1 MSVNVEIEA
10 RSIFR
15 ILAIQKIVDDKNF
28 ASKLNGKDE
37 NGKDVFDNILEEIEP
52 TPRIADTDK
61 KFPDY
66 LNYSKPHDGAKE
78 GRIDF
83 ENIGEERLCRAEEGF
98 FGIIDDEVMGTVID
112 YQVPL
117 TSSNDVGEG
126 VIDLISVKE
135 NKAVKENNEIYI
147 IEAKKWDSPEHPIRA
162 MFEALT
168 FWKMVGGK
176 DCRGFISRYNESKTN
191 RFKKLPDGAKA
202 YPAILIREMSDHEIR
217 DPKKHGIYKSM
228 MGNGLSGS
236 PYIGL
241 YKKILE
247 SCDLRCFSY
256 TKNDKGKIEI
266 QDFTKKF
273 KDEIVLAEKE

>member
-1 MSVNVEIEA
+1 MSVDVKIEA

-15 ILAIQKIVDDKNF
+15 ILAIQKIVDDENF
-28 ASKLNGKDE
+28 ATKLNGE
-37 NGKDVFDNILEEIEP
+37 FDNILKEIEP
-52 TPRIADTDK
+52 TPRITNEDD
-61 KFPDY
+61 FPDY
-66 LNYSKPHDGAKE
+66 LNYSKPHDGVKE
-78 GRIDF
+78 GRMDF
-83 ENIGEERLCRAEEGF
+83 ENMGEERLCRAEEGF
-98 FGIIDDEVMGTVID
+98 FGITDDKAMGTVID
-112 YQVPL
+112 YQIPL
-117 TSSNDVGEG
+117 SSSNDVGEG

-135 NKAVKENNEIYI
+135 NGTVEENEIYI
-147 IEAKKWDSPEHPIRA
+147 IEAKKWDSTEHPIRA

-168 FWKMVGGK
+168 FWKMIGGRNCK
-176 DCRGFISRYNESKTN
+176 RFISRYNKSKKN

-256 TKNDKGKIEI
+256 TKNDKGKIKI
-266 QDFTKKF
+266 YDFTKDFGK
-273 KDEIVLAEKE
+273 KLGLEASGAVKSR